1 MIFLTIFPI
10 LSCIVVMGT
19 SNENDMKF
27 FTNFVTRM
35 VLDQDCHVGVIA
47 EDLKNNSRATILTNA
62 LRESEYPVTVG
73 DKIENNRIQIKTCHL
88 DIIIITSD
96 IYLAQLDFSH
106 KEIIYVLSCLN
117 FFHKKD

>member
-10 LSCIVVMGT
+10 LSFIVVIGT
-19 SNENDMKF
+19 SNENDLKF
-27 FTNFVTRM
+27 FTNFVTGM
-35 VLDQDCHVGVIA
+35 ILDQDCHVGVIA

-73 DKIENNRIQIKTCHL
+73 DKIENNRIQIRTCHL

-106 KEIIYVLSCLN
+106 QEIIYI
-117 FFHKKD
+117 

>member
-1 MIFLTIFPI
+1 
-10 LSCIVVMGT
+10 MGT
-19 SNENDMKF
+19 SNEKDLEV

-117 FFHKKD
+117 IFHKKD